1 MLTPHMHTHIQRWVS
16 GLGIQK
22 RLRRERWLGRW
33 REKLGLGKMERE
45 RGEREREEGRKVLRS
60 LSSPSLFSSSFLSS
74 FRSRTGDKRWKRCVC
89 AGRETDWCETERVCV
104 CVCEGC
110 CRFSLGRS
118 CKEWDFRIHCPLCL
132 KARVC
137 VRKRDNV
144 FLCVS
149 GLCAV

>member
-1 MLTPHMHTHIQRWVS
+1 MGFCFGDTEKIEKGEVT
-16 GLGIQK
+16 
-22 RLRRERWLGRW
+22 RE
-33 REKLGLGKMERE
+33 MERE
-45 RGEREREEGRKVLRS
+45 IRFRKDGERERERGRRNKRKGNEREGSIEGDGREVRMKGREDGGEEEEIKDGRGVFVQGGRLTGGVRRS
-60 LSSPSLFSSSFLSS
+60 V
-74 FRSRTGDKRWKRCVC
+74 CVC
-89 AGRETDWCETERVCV
+89 VCV

-149 GLCAV
+149 GLFAV